1 MNHIFKLKP
10 FIISLLLLLLAVPL
24 NLIDDLISERQ
35 QRSKEV
41 HQDIADSSSTAQQ
54 LIGPFIVLET
64 EQFKE
69 ELIGHQLVVKA
80 QNSSKLLLPT
90 DLKMQTQLQSEIR
103 SRGIYQSRL
112 YHTQNQLD
120 LVFNLPKDLGLE
132 NTAELS
138 APPKAGAIRLKSAR
152 LVLALSDVRGLMGMP
167 GFILQH
173 QQLQLMPGTG
183 LNQLDGVHARLDVPL
198 LLAQQQFKLQVK
210 LNLSGTN
217 SLSVLPLADNSSWQ
231 LTADWPHPGFRGR
244 FLPQQRQLNNEG
256 FSASWQSTLFANNL
270 LPVLLECLYQAKC
283 GPLKDHS
290 FQVDLVDP
298 VDQYQQANR
307 AVKYALLVLVVSF
320 AVFYLFELL
329 AKLHIHPM
337 QYLFVGLALAMFYLL
352 LLSLSEVLGFALAY
366 LIAAVSCVALIGSY
380 TVAVLRSRQ
389 KGLIFSAGLLLLYS
403 LLFMILRAE
412 DMALLAGSLLLFM
425 VLTALMLCTRHLDWY
440 QMQTPGL
447 TTAATDLPEQTKS

>member
-1 MNHIFKLKP
+1 MNQIFKLKP

-24 NLIDDLISERQ
+24 NLVDDLISERQ

-54 LIGPFIVLET
+54 LVGPFIVLET

-69 ELIGHQLVVKA
+69 ELIGNQLVVKA

-90 DLKMQTQLQSEIR
+90 DLKIQTQLQSEIR

-138 APPKAGAIRLKSAR
+138 AQPKAGAVRLKSAR

-183 LNQLDGVHARLDVPL
+183 LSKLDGVQARLDVPL

-244 FLPQQRQLNNEG
+244 FLPQQRQLNKDG

-283 GPLKDHS
+283 DPLKEHS
-290 FQVDLVDP
+290 FQVDLVHP

-329 AKLHIHPM
+329 TKLHIHPM

-352 LLSLSEVLGFALAY
+352 LLSLSEVLGFAMAY

-380 TVAVLRSRQ
+380 TVAVLKSRQ

-425 VLTALMLCTRHLDWY
+425 VLAALMLCTRHLDWY
-440 QMQTPGL
+440 QIQTPRVV
-447 TTAATDLPEQTKS
+447 TTATDLPEQTES